1 MNLYQVSFQL
11 FVLTE
16 NILISKR
23 KIEYFTHHAERCKR
37 LEDKIRLVILATCEF
52 AKITSTAI
60 AIKKITNNLFNSM
73 IPKIPEQKLIEF
85 KGGTMLNDEI

>member
-1 MNLYQVSFQL
+1 MELFDVSIKLY
-11 FVLTE
+11 VLNE

-23 KIEYFTHHAERCKR
+23 KIEYFTYHAVRCKR

-85 KGGTMLNDEI
+85 KGGTKLND